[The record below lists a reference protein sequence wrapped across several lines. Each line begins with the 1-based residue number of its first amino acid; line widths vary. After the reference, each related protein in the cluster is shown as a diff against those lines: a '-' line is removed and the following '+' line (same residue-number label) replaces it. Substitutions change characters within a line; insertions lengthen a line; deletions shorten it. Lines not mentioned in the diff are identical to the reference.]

1 MAAIILGKNLL
12 SEDEL
17 IEYAFSKDNRGD
29 LNLGQLRNL
38 AGESAMLSSLLLI
51 RIMKADRIYIPSRPS
66 TTGQPPSR

>member
-12 SEDEL
+12 CEDEL
-17 IEYAFSKDNRGD
+17 IDYAFSKDNSSD

-38 AGESAMLSSLLLI
+38 AGDSAMLSSLMLI

-66 TTGQPPSR
+66 TTGHPPGQ

>member
-17 IEYAFSKDNRGD
+17 IEYAFSTDNNRD
-29 LNLGQLRNL
+29 LNLGQLRNQ
-38 AGESAMLSSLLLI
+38 AGEAAMLSSLMLI
-51 RIMKADRIYIPSRPS
+51 RIMKADRIYIPTRPS

>member
-17 IEYAFSKDNRGD
+17 IEYAFSNDNNSD
-29 LNLGQLRNL
+29 LNLGQLRSL
-38 AGESAMLSSLLLI
+38 AGEAAMLSSLMLI
-51 RIMKADRIYIPSRPS
+51 RIMKADRIYIPTRPS

>member
-17 IEYAFSKDNRGD
+17 IEYAFSTDNSRD
-29 LNLGQLRNL
+29 LNLGQLRNQ
-38 AGESAMLSSLLLI
+38 AGEAAMLSSLMLI
-51 RIMKADRIYIPSRPS
+51 RIMKADRIYIPTRPS